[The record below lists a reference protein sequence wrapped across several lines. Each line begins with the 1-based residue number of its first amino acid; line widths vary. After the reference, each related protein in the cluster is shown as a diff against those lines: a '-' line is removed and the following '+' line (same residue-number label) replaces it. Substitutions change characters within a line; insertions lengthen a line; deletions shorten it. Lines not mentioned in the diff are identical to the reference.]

1 MTMEQLENAS
11 HSTSQA
17 GRNPFGLVDTLLRGQ
32 VFGLLKKLGQG
43 SLTIAEGEKVSRFG
57 ERSAE
62 PGLRS
67 VVEIHDPA
75 FYRAIA
81 LRGSVGAGEA
91 YMDHLWT
98 CDDLTAA
105 IRIFAR
111 NRDLLGSL
119 DRGWSRLTSPLLR
132 FRHLARRNTRRGGRK
147 NIAEHYDLGNDL
159 FELFLDDTMMYSCA
173 FFEKETMSLRE
184 ASVAKL
190 DRICRKLELDSSDHV
205 LEIGTGWGGF
215 ALHAARDYGCRVTTT
230 TISRAQFD
238 FARERVAR
246 AGLSDRITILLR
258 DYRDLE
264 GQFDKLVSIEMI
276 EAVGYE
282 YLETYLRSC
291 DERLRPGGR
300 ALIQAITIAEEFL
313 EEAMRSVDFIK
324 RYIFPGSALPAV
336 SQLRRIVGEATRL
349 EWIDT
354 EEITPHYARTLR
366 LWRERFMA
374 NLDRVRAIGYPERFI
389 RMWDFYLAYCEAGFL
404 ERHIG
409 DVQILLRKGSSE
421 A

>member
-1 MTMEQLENAS
+1 
-11 HSTSQA
+11 
-17 GRNPFGLVDTLLRGQ
+17 
-32 VFGLLKKLGQG
+32 
-43 SLTIAEGEKVSRFG
+43 
-57 ERSAE
+57 
-62 PGLRS
+62 
-67 VVEIHDPA
+67 
-75 FYRAIA
+75 
-81 LRGSVGAGEA
+81 
-91 YMDHLWT
+91 
-98 CDDLTAA
+98 
-105 IRIFAR
+105 
-111 NRDLLGSL
+111 
-119 DRGWSRLTSPLLR
+119 
-132 FRHLARRNTRRGGRK
+132 
-147 NIAEHYDLGNDL
+147 
-159 FELFLDDTMMYSCA
+159 
-173 FFEKETMSLRE
+173 
-184 ASVAKL
+184 
-190 DRICRKLELDSSDHV
+190 
-205 LEIGTGWGGF
+205 
-215 ALHAARDYGCRVTTT
+215 
-230 TISRAQFD
+230 
-238 FARERVAR
+238 
-246 AGLSDRITILLR
+246 
-258 DYRDLE
+258 
-264 GQFDKLVSIEMI
+264 MI

-282 YLETYLRSC
+282 YLETYLRRC